1 MKPPVLPRPARWM
14 WIACGALAAPALAVT
29 MAEPADA
36 GNGSFSLAQATP
48 GRPTVVEREIRL
60 VTPGGDEHANARVV
74 KGAPYCADALHETTQ
89 WLFDPASQTPNKIA
103 RKSSSRLCRD
113 SEGRT
118 RLEQDSGG
126 RKLVFLKDP
135 VANENWMLDPERK
148 TAVRL
153 GHRAVTLPGGLP
165 GVPDEGTAWRDY
177 SQKMR
182 DWARSIAA
190 KARQEGALPEPPPTP
205 DTPPLP
211 VTVTRNETVSPD
223 GKRRTMEVQGI
234 RRAGAEGATPLPPE
248 IPHPSEMLIQ
258 TERMAGRG
266 QGVVVA
272 LPAKDMEGVQVHGER
287 TTWTTEPGKVGNE
300 KAIVQTREVW
310 TSPELMLKV
319 YSRNVD
325 PRSGETLYKLS
336 NLKRGEPDAALF
348 KVPAGYETLATPAM
362 MRMPNT
368 PKPGAAASAKG

>member
-89 WLFDPASQTPNKIA
+89 WLFDPSSQTPNKIA

-153 GHRAVTLPGGLP
+153 GQRALTLPSGL
-165 GVPDEGTAWRDY
+165 T
-177 SQKMR
+177 
-182 DWARSIAA
+182 
-190 KARQEGALPEPPPTP
+190 PTP

-223 GKRRTMEVQGI
+223 GKRRTMEVQVI

-248 IPHPSEMLIQ
+248 VPHPGEMLIQ

-319 YSRNVD
+319 YSRSVD